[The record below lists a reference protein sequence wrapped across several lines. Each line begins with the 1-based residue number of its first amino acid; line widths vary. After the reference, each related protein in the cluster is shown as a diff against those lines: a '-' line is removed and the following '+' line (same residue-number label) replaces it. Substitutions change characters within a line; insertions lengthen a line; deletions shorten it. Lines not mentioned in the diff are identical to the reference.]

1 MKIFDIICFSI
12 YWINTQ
18 MEAMNILQIKSSLFG
33 DAGQSSRLA
42 NEFVA
47 ALLERNP
54 GAELVVRD
62 LVAEAVPHL
71 DAARLAAFGA
81 KDQATPEQR
90 AVVEYSDALIDEL
103 RRADVLVLGLPMY
116 NFGVPSQLKAWYDHV
131 ARAGITFRYTG
142 KGPEGLLKGKKAYI
156 FAARGGEYAAAANDW
171 QAQFVRQI
179 LGFIGITDVEMVLAE
194 GLAISEARKEA
205 ALAQARSALRR
216 LVPHSRLA
224 A

>member
-1 MKIFDIICFSI
+1 
-12 YWINTQ
+12 
-18 MEAMNILQIKSSLFG
+18 MNILQIKSSLFG

-62 LVAEAVPHL
+62 LVVDPVPHL
-71 DAARLAAFGA
+71 DAERFAAFTTQ
-81 KDQATPEQR
+81 KPSRTDEQQ
-90 AVVEYSDALIDEL
+90 AVVAYSDRLIAEL

-131 ARAGITFRYTG
+131 ARAGVTFRYTG
-142 KGPEGLLKGKKAYI
+142 NGPEGLLKGKKAYI
-156 FAARGGEYAAAANDW
+156 FAARGGEYAASGNDW
-171 QAQFVRQI
+171 QAQFVRVI
-179 LGFIGITDVEMVLAE
+179 LGFIGISEVEFIFAE
-194 GLAISEARKEA
+194 GLAMDEPRKRASIA
-205 ALAQARSALRR
+205 AARSALRK
-216 LVPHSRLA
+216 LLPESRLA

>member
-1 MKIFDIICFSI
+1 
-12 YWINTQ
+12 
-18 MEAMNILQIKSSLFG
+18 MNLLQIKSSLFG
-33 DAGQSSRLA
+33 DDGQSSRLA

-62 LVAEAVPHL
+62 LVVDPVPHL
-71 DAARLAAFGA
+71 DAERFAAFT
-81 KDQATPEQR
+81 TPQPSRTEAQQ
-90 AVVEYSDALIDEL
+90 AVVAYSDRLIEEL

-131 ARAGITFRYTG
+131 ARAGVTFRYTG

-156 FAARGGEYAAAANDW
+156 FAARGGEYAGSGSDW
-171 QAQFVRQI
+171 QAQFVRVI
-179 LGFIGITDVEMVLAE
+179 LGFIGITDVEFVFAE
-194 GLAISEARKEA
+194 ALAINEERRQASIAAARG
-205 ALAQARSALRR
+205 ALRK
-216 LVPHSRLA
+216 LLPETRLA